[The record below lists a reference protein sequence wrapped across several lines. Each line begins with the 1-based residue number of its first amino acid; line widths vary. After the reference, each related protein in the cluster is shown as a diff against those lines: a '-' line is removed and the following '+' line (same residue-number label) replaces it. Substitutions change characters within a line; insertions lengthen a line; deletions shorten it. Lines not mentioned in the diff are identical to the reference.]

1 MFLLFPQGL
10 PEVGKVPNCKGTK
23 GIVQNRLLIA
33 VVYRC
38 YLQELREM
46 SVTSNFHTHKS
57 CKPSEE
63 WFAECT
69 REL

>member
-1 MFLLFPQGL
+1 M
-10 PEVGKVPNCKGTK
+10 
-23 GIVQNRLLIA
+23 LLIA

-57 CKPSEE
+57 CKSSEE
-63 WFAECT
+63 WFAECMH
-69 REL
+69 ELNVYCSKDLQMDDFRQSHNP